1 MPKSCARAPRYD
13 AASKAV
19 TQQVK
24 QHHQLHSNA
33 AASVT
38 ASSRLGEGGEEKK
51 KCRLC
56 ERRYVRAA
64 RETGLVCV
72 YAS

>member
-24 QHHQLHSNA
+24 QYHQLHSNA

-38 ASSRLGEGGEEKK
+38 ASSRLERGGEEKK
-51 KCRLC
+51 KL
-56 ERRYVRAA
+56 
-64 RETGLVCV
+64 
-72 YAS
+72 